1 MSRTQE
7 ISKAWS
13 DLHPGLW
20 VRMVTPGVVRS
31 GQIRAV
37 RGRSMKVDWLDVGEK
52 VVPDAKH
59 YFAAWKM
66 RLWADPENPGPMPE
80 FYLELLPDMPEKP
93 FGISTWAE
101 IKEQKGQLPHGQDV
115 DLLDVHDVCA
125 IVNLDP
131 KSVRRRL
138 RSGSL
143 EGFRENGTRWRVTR
157 RAALD
162 LARKLGR

>member
-13 DLHPGLW
+13 DLYPGLW
-20 VRMVTPGVVRS
+20 VRMVTPSVVRS
-31 GQIRAV
+31 GRITKIK
-37 RGRSMKVDWLDVGEK
+37 GRSMRVDWLDVGEK
-52 VVPDAKH
+52 TVPDAKH

-80 FYLELLPDMPEKP
+80 FYLELLDHEPELMTRQKQQDMIATRRKSHTDDE
-93 FGISTWAE
+93 
-101 IKEQKGQLPHGQDV
+101 
-115 DLLDVHDVCA
+115 LLDVHDVCA
-125 IVNLDP
+125 IVGLDP

-143 EGFRENGTRWRVTR
+143 EGFRENGTRWRVR
-157 RAALD
+157 REHALD